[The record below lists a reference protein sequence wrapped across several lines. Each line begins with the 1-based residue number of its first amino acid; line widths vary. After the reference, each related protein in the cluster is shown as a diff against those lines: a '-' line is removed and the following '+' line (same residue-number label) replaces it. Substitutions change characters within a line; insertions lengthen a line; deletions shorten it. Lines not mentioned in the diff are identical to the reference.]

1 MKAPST
7 KLQPAEAESPAA
19 LPGDSVVPLE
29 SVLCTE
35 ELNRRPSRP
44 PDYENENRA
53 LVTLAQALADS
64 PHTILQKMAEV
75 MLETFRAESSGFSL
89 LTKDDGGKRFH
100 WPAIAGVWKSH
111 IGGGTPR
118 EFGPCGDVLDRNTPL
133 LFRHFERRYTYFQP
147 VTPPVEEC
155 LLVPFYVE
163 GKAVG
168 TIWVIA
174 HDERRKFD
182 AEDMR
187 QLVSLGKFASSA
199 YQTLA
204 FHEKTVAMNEALVL
218 GSVHQHEL
226 TEAADSSNAQLQ
238 KEIAERKQTEA
249 ALEESRERYR
259 VLFSA
264 LPVAAF
270 VCDRDATIQYYNPRA
285 TELWQREPKVGVDQH
300 CGSMTLWLPNGTL
313 LPHAQSPM
321 MEVMRTGIPARN
333 VEVFIERPDG
343 SRLPVIV
350 NFAAL
355 KNAQGEIVG
364 AVTSF
369 DDISE
374 RKQTEEALRQSEAQ
388 SRVHFEN
395 AEAARISADTAR
407 TRAETA
413 TRAKDEFL
421 AALSHEL
428 RTPLNPA
435 LLLASSLADDVELS
449 PRVRS
454 DVEIIGKA
462 IALQAQLVD
471 DLLDITRI
479 TGGKLRLDLH
489 PLDAHTA
496 LRHACDILGGEVQE
510 RQIQITLDLA
520 APEHSIEAD
529 VMRMQQ
535 IFWNVLKNAVK
546 FTAPGGVITVRTCN
560 PAEDKKTLLIEIA
573 DTGVGIEPEM
583 LGNIFETFV
592 QEEHARARRFG
603 GLGLGLAIAR
613 NLVELQHGRIRAESA
628 GRDQGTTFSIEFPLA
643 AASALRA
650 PDSSQPAAHAAPN
663 QPVRRI
669 LLVEDHELTR
679 TTLARLLQRR
689 GHYVAIA
696 ATAAQARKLV
706 GTSECDLI
714 ISDLGLP
721 DGDGHTLLVELRNAH
736 RLPAIAM
743 SGYGT
748 DEDLERS
755 RKSGFFI
762 HLTKPVDIRA
772 LEAAI
777 AAAPYPAPA
786 CGTTA

>member
-1 MKAPST
+1 MD
-7 KLQPAEAESPAA
+7 EA
-19 LPGDSVVPLE
+19 
-29 SVLCTE
+29 
-35 ELNRRPSRP
+35 
-44 PDYENENRA
+44 
-53 LVTLAQALADS
+53 
-64 PHTILQKMAEV
+64 
-75 MLETFRAESSGFSL
+75 
-89 LTKDDGGKRFH
+89 
-100 WPAIAGVWKSH
+100 
-111 IGGGTPR
+111 
-118 EFGPCGDVLDRNTPL
+118 
-133 LFRHFERRYTYFQP
+133 
-147 VTPPVEEC
+147 
-155 LLVPFYVE
+155 
-163 GKAVG
+163 
-168 TIWVIA
+168 A
-174 HDERRKFD
+174 H
-182 AEDMR
+182 
-187 QLVSLGKFASSA
+187 L
-199 YQTLA
+199 
-204 FHEKTVAMNEALVL
+204 HEKMVAMNEALML
-218 GSVHQHEL
+218 GSVRQHEL
-226 TEAADSSNAQLQ
+226 TEAADSLNVQLQ
-238 KEIAERKQTEA
+238 KEITERKRAEQELSEKARLLDLSNDAIIVHDLDDKILSWNKGAEQLYGWTAAEVMGKDVHSLLQTEFPKPIEEIVAQLQSEGQFSGEMVQRARDGRRVAALCRKVLDPGTGSTLTSYTDITERKRNEEAVRAAAERFRFMAESMPQKIFTARASGEVDYFNQQWMEFTGLDFEQIKDWGWKQFIHPDDV
-249 ALEESRERYR
+249 EENVGRWQQCIDTGEPFEFQHRFRRADGTYRWHLSR
-259 VLFSA
+259 
-264 LPVAAF
+264 AF
-270 VCDRDATIQYYNPRA
+270 PMRDAEGNITMWIGSN
-285 TELWQREPKVGVDQH
+285 TDIDDQK
-300 CGSMTLWLPNGTL
+300 
-313 LPHAQSPM
+313 
-321 MEVMRTGIPARN
+321 R
-333 VEVFIERPDG
+333 
-343 SRLPVIV
+343 
-350 NFAAL
+350 
-355 KNAQGEIVG
+355 
-364 AVTSF
+364 
-369 DDISE
+369 
-374 RKQTEEALRQSEAQ
+374 TEEALRQSEAQ

-395 AEAARISADTAR
+395 AEAARISADAAR

-435 LLLASSLADDVELS
+435 LLLASSLADDVELP

-471 DLLDITRI
+471 DLLDMTRI

-546 FTAPGGVITVRTCN
+546 FTAPGGAITVRTCN
-560 PAEDKKTLLIEIA
+560 PAEDKRTLLIEIA

-592 QEEHARARRFG
+592 QEEHARAGRFG

-643 AASALRA
+643 AASALSA

-663 QPVRRI
+663 QSVRRI

-679 TTLARLLQRR
+679 STLARLLQRR
-689 GHYVAIA
+689 GHYVAVA
-696 ATAAQARKLV
+696 ATAAQARELA

-736 RLPAIAM
+736 GLPAIAM

-777 AAAPYPAPA
+777 ASAPRDRSALDEPEDN
-786 CGTTA
+786 